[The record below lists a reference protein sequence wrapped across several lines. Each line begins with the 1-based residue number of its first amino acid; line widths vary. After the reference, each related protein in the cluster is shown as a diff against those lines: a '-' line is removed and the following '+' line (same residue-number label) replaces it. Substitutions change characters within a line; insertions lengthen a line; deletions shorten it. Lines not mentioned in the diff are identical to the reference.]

1 MTHNFHLK
9 SLFFWHFFHR
19 IERELSYERWIDKYK
34 LFLTTLEAGQIPYE
48 PNYASFKRFC
58 KILYLQEVKHEAR
71 FLEIL
76 DASIEKEKALLV
88 RLLERT
94 GTPKPEKPIDKKTPS
109 KPSVPPAKSPPKLE
123 KPTPTE
129 GRTSSTPVIQQ
140 AQDNTES
147 LFFHPKIREVN
158 DEVLEE
164 SKGVPVFEKFLHQDE
179 YYSVTRREMVKTWQY
194 LRRKEAGGKK
204 GVMDIPETIRKV
216 AQEGLFLT
224 PIYQKSSVNRKDT
237 LIIFA
242 DVRGSMMPF
251 HSLTRR
257 LIQTARGEGGHTT
270 AEAYYFQDYP
280 STMVYQ
286 EDDLSR
292 PIPLK
297 TALRSTNR
305 QATTAIIISDAGASR
320 GGVSKE
326 RRRAR
331 YDNVVPFLD
340 MLNSCTAQTLWLNP
354 MPRHRWDRTSAE
366 WIATKVTAM
375 VPVLEEADFDFQNTI
390 RLILKQRVL

>member
-1 MTHNFHLK
+1 MTHNFHIK

-34 LFLTTLEAGQIPYE
+34 LFLTTLESGQIPYE
-48 PNYASFKRFC
+48 PDYASFKRFC
-58 KILYLQEVKHEAR
+58 KILYLQEAKHEAR

-76 DASIEKEKALLV
+76 DASIDKERDLLV
-88 RLLERT
+88 RLLERK
-94 GTPKPEKPIDKKTPS
+94 GTPKSDKPTDKKTPPKPTSPPTKPPSKPEKPTS
-109 KPSVPPAKSPPKLE
+109 
-123 KPTPTE
+123 TE
-129 GRTSSTPVIQQ
+129 GDAPTTPVLHE

-147 LFFHPKIREVN
+147 LFFHPKIQEVN
-158 DEVLEE
+158 DEVLDEN
-164 SKGVPVFEKFLHQDE
+164 KGLPVFEKFLHQDE

-194 LRRKEAGGKK
+194 LRRKEAGGQQ
-204 GVMDIPETIRKV
+204 GAMDIPKTIRKV
-216 AQEGLFLT
+216 VQEGLFLT
-224 PIYQKSSVNRKDT
+224 PVYQKSSVNRKDT

-242 DVRGSMMPF
+242 DVRGSMMPL

-331 YDNVVPFLD
+331 YNNVAPFLD
-340 MLNSCTAQTLWLNP
+340 MLNNCTAQTLWLNP
-354 MPRHRWDRTSAE
+354 MPRHRWVGTSAE

-375 VPVLEEADFDFQNTI
+375 IPVLEEKDFDFQNTI